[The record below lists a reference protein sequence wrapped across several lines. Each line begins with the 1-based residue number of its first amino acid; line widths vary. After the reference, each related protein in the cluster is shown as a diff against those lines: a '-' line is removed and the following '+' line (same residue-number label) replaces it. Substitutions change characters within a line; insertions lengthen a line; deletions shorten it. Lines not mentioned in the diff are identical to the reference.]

1 MSDGFKLASIH
12 ARDWADAD
20 WRCPWLRI
28 NLLLRDMTH
37 LFRDRRARPVLKVEL
52 NKAIAMRERMKRHVW
67 WN

>member
-1 MSDGFKLASIH
+1 MSDRFKQLTRH
-12 ARDWADAD
+12 GRDWPDID

-52 NKAIAMRERMKRHVW
+52 NKAIAMRERMKHHVW

>member
-1 MSDGFKLASIH
+1 MSDRFKQLTRH

-20 WRCPWLRI
+20 WRCPWPRI
-28 NLLLRDMTH
+28 TLLLRDMTH

-52 NKAIAMRERMKRHVW
+52 NRAIAMRERMKRHVW

>member
-1 MSDGFKLASIH
+1 MSDGFRQASIH

-20 WRCPWLRI
+20 WRCLWLRI

-52 NKAIAMRERMKRHVW
+52 NKAIAMRERMKHHVW

>member
-1 MSDGFKLASIH
+1 VSERFKLASIR
-12 ARDWADAD
+12 ARDWADTD

>member
-1 MSDGFKLASIH
+1 MSDRFKQLARRG
-12 ARDWADAD
+12 RDWADAD
-20 WRCPWLRI
+20 WRCPWRRI

-37 LFRDRRARPVLKVEL
+37 LFRPRRARPVLKVEL

>member
-1 MSDGFKLASIH
+1 MSDRFKLASIR
-12 ARDWADAD
+12 ARDWAD
-20 WRCPWLRI
+20 WPCPWLRI

-37 LFRDRRARPVLKVEL
+37 LFRDRRARPALKVEL